1 MLFLIIIILTFQ
13 IDLMYNLSIMDINL
27 LPDNSVV
34 FKDIIAELSGK
45 YKADLEHY
53 QNEIADK
60 DLYIHEL
67 EEQVRLLK
75 ALRYAARS
83 EKARPASNELQ
94 YRLFDEAEMVSSQE
108 ESQDGDKDDDVTHV
122 GPHTRKKS
130 GRRPIPP
137 EYPRVDV
144 VQDIPEEEKVCA
156 CGCTLSRIGEEV
168 SEKLDIVPQKIQV
181 IRTIRPK
188 YACRACE
195 GVEDDGPTVRIA
207 AMPAQI
213 IPQGIVTL
221 GLLAYILTGKFVDGL
236 PFYRQQKMV

>member
-1 MLFLIIIILTFQ
+1 
-13 IDLMYNLSIMDINL
+13 MDINL

-94 YRLFDEAEMVSSQE
+94 YRLFDEAEVVSSQE

-122 GPHTRKKS
+122 GPPH
-130 GRRPIPP
+130 P
-137 EYPRVDV
+137 
-144 VQDIPEEEKVCA
+144 
-156 CGCTLSRIGEEV
+156 
-168 SEKLDIVPQKIQV
+168 
-181 IRTIRPK
+181 
-188 YACRACE
+188 
-195 GVEDDGPTVRIA
+195 
-207 AMPAQI
+207 
-213 IPQGIVTL
+213 
-221 GLLAYILTGKFVDGL
+221 
-236 PFYRQQKMV
+236 